1 MQRSAYEMR
10 ISDWSSDVCSSDL
23 VQLACE
29 RATDEWLA
37 AMDVYLDDS
46 VQAQE
51 SAPIEHLLQLD
62 EGFHERVAEIT
73 GNAELLRMLRNIN
86 ARIHFFR
93 WVDMQGRR
101 DHTQGEHR
109 ALIAA
114 IRARDAA
121 TASDLTRI
129 HITRRLD
136 QIVEVMR
143 EGYARLYMGERPTVV
158 GLKLPP
164 NSRVGRR

>member
-1 MQRSAYEMR
+1 
-10 ISDWSSDVCSSDL
+10 
-23 VQLACE
+23 
-29 RATDEWLA
+29 
-37 AMDVYLDDS
+37 
-46 VQAQE
+46 
-51 SAPIEHLLQLD
+51 
-62 EGFHERVAEIT
+62 
-73 GNAELLRMLRNIN
+73 MLRNIN

-158 GLKLPP
+158 GLTLPP
-164 NSRVGRR
+164 NSRVGRRLHSYRAPRHSCAGWRSRPDGLVAASVAPTP

>member
-1 MQRSAYEMR
+1 
-10 ISDWSSDVCSSDL
+10 
-23 VQLACE
+23 
-29 RATDEWLA
+29 
-37 AMDVYLDDS
+37 MDVYLDDS

-129 HITRRLD
+129 HIPRR
-136 QIVEVMR
+136 QIGRASCR
-143 EGYARLYMGERPTVV
+143 ERGCQYV
-158 GLKLPP
+158 
-164 NSRVGRR
+164 

>member
-1 MQRSAYEMR
+1 
-10 ISDWSSDVCSSDL
+10 
-23 VQLACE
+23 
-29 RATDEWLA
+29 
-37 AMDVYLDDS
+37 MDVYLDDS

-101 DHTQGEHR
+101 DHTQVEHR

-114 IRARDAA
+114 FRAPDAE

-129 HITRRLD
+129 HHTRRLD
-136 QIVEVMR
+136 QPVAGLR
-143 EGYARLYMGERPTVV
+143 QRYARTYMGEP
-158 GLKLPP
+158 
-164 NSRVGRR
+164 